1 MSVPTRFRASVRA
14 AVLSL
19 LGVALMVPTVH
30 AATVEP
36 SRQIGTSS
44 AQNPTMGIPRWKGWI
59 HPEDPNRMW
68 VSFAGHS
75 STANNMVYTS
85 DAGLTWSTNIM
96 NIAINGYMDYHLSLF
111 GKGGDLFFTFPGDQ
125 THVRRYAAP
134 ATSDDDRLPL
144 ELLEGTTDHRSN
156 VMVDGN
162 GRVWVFTRLGGAPEE
177 NVRYQYSDDDGQTW
191 TRGTVVATGSYNVRI
206 GSMPYVDGRACVVIL
221 HLSSP
226 RGYEY
231 YLWNGSAFEAR
242 DDYSIHAEYVGYER
256 AFAHNVV
263 NGRTFH
269 LVYATGNEL
278 RHAWKVDQ
286 GGSGSWNEQV
296 IDSHSVMDAMSWS
309 PSLTTR
315 GSELYLFYSRWQ
327 TTDAT
332 SQIYVRRLVDGSGDW
347 EDPVQVS
354 LDGLTYNTHPNTAF
368 SVPVTA
374 DYIPVFWTSGP
385 AQDSIRFTRIIGS
398 GVPVLDTTPPA
409 GVKDLEA
416 VTQAASDLVYVQW
429 SATGDDEDVGQATS
443 YDMRY
448 SDHLI
453 TDLTWENAIPLDGE
467 PIPAP
472 AGEPQFMLIN
482 GLVPGTNYL
491 IGLRV
496 TDDSGNDSELSNIV
510 WARVGSI
517 SHASRVPHD
526 RAVLDPNSPNPFNP
540 RTRIGFTLPRSG
552 MAHLAIYDAAGRRIA
567 RLLDEWRPEG
577 SHGVVWDGRDKAGRA
592 VASGTYYS
600 RLQFDGE
607 VTTRALTLVR

>member
-1 MSVPTRFRASVRA
+1 M
-14 AVLSL
+14 
-19 LGVALMVPTVH
+19 
-30 AATVEP
+30 
-36 SRQIGTSS
+36 
-44 AQNPTMGIPRWKGWI
+44 
-59 HPEDPNRMW
+59 
-68 VSFAGHS
+68 
-75 STANNMVYTS
+75 
-85 DAGLTWSTNIM
+85 
-96 NIAINGYMDYHLSLF
+96 
-111 GKGGDLFFTFPGDQ
+111 
-125 THVRRYAAP
+125 
-134 ATSDDDRLPL
+134 
-144 ELLEGTTDHRSN
+144 
-156 VMVDGN
+156 
-162 GRVWVFTRLGGAPEE
+162 
-177 NVRYQYSDDDGQTW
+177 
-191 TRGTVVATGSYNVRI
+191 
-206 GSMPYVDGRACVVIL
+206 
-221 HLSSP
+221 
-226 RGYEY
+226 
-231 YLWNGSAFEAR
+231 
-242 DDYSIHAEYVGYER
+242 
-256 AFAHNVV
+256 
-263 NGRTFH
+263 
-269 LVYATGNEL
+269 
-278 RHAWKVDQ
+278 
-286 GGSGSWNEQV
+286 QV
-296 IDSHSVMDAMSWS
+296 
-309 PSLTTR
+309 T
-315 GSELYLFYSRWQ
+315 
-327 TTDAT
+327 
-332 SQIYVRRLVDGSGDW
+332 
-347 EDPVQVS
+347 

-482 GLVPGTNYL
+482 GLVPDTSYL
-491 IGLRV
+491 FGLRV